1 MKQKNNQ
8 NLHLRLQADVIAT
21 PSTFR
26 VKSGSKTY
34 TFRHTRVTVSTW
46 KLFEMTLRNIGMID
60 GEHSYGLLFLR
71 KHHLLDLNIV
81 LKQMPSSFGCVYVL
95 LQHMNEMKCVTLETW
110 NEFALTYI
118 VRREGME
125 EMVSEYKRYYFRRK
139 DGTKFSFTTTEQ
151 MFLSMQRSLFD
162 YGVLAL
168 KSCDGIPLCTYVY
181 PAIPCAFL
189 DRARRRVMIELN
201 LQQKY
206 SFVKKQI
213 FGMYHDG
220 LRIPNVSLP
229 DTSHA

>member
-8 NLHLRLQADVIAT
+8 NLHLRLQGNVIAT
-21 PSTFR
+21 PLSLR
-26 VKSGSKTY
+26 VKSGSRTY
-34 TFRHTRVTVSTW
+34 TFRHQGVTVSTW

-60 GEHSYGLLFLR
+60 GDHSYGLLFLR
-71 KHHLLDLNIV
+71 KHNLLDLNIV

-95 LQHMNEMKCVTLETW
+95 LQHLNEVGRLTLETW
-110 NEFALTYI
+110 AEFAFMYI

-125 EMVSEYKRYYFRRK
+125 EMVSEYRRYYFRRK

-168 KSCDGIPLCTYVY
+168 KSCDGIPLCAYVY
-181 PAIPCAFL
+181 PATSCAFL
-189 DRARRRVMIELN
+189 DRARRRVMIELT

-206 SFVKKQI
+206 SFAKKQI

-220 LRIPNVSLP
+220 LRIPNLSFI
-229 DTSHA
+229 